1 MKVTVE
7 GTAEELLDLAELLTL
22 GRTSRR
28 AIEVPKHTNASA
40 RDVRAIRARDEMPN
54 RFREEGV

>member
-7 GTAEELLDLAELLTL
+7 GTAEELLDLAELLAM
-22 GRTSRR
+22 GRDTRR
-28 AIEVPKHTNASA
+28 SIEVPKNIDRGT
-40 RDVRAIRARDEMPN
+40 IRARDDVPN

>member
-7 GTAEELLDLAELLTL
+7 GTAEELLDLVELLAL
-22 GRTSRR
+22 GKGCRSS
-28 AIEVPKHTNASA
+28 KNTNTAR
-40 RDVRAIRARDEMPN
+40 RDVRDLQARDDVPN